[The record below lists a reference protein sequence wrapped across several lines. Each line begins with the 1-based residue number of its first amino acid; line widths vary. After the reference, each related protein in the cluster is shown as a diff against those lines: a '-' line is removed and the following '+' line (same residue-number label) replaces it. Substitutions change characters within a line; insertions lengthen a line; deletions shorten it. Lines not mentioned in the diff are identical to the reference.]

1 MTSRKSSLIL
11 LSGLLIGITLG
22 LAWITTRDPVSQT
35 QWDRIRLG
43 MSREQVTAILGNPD
57 GIDGPTQIEYKR
69 AFNAGWVEFTFDDMG
84 RLIEKN
90 DESVFVSLD
99 RRTEEAEQGG
109 RGDGD
114 KPPN

>member
-1 MTSRKSSLIL
+1 MASRRSSLL
-11 LSGLLIGITLG
+11 LLLGLIVGMTFG

-35 QWDRIRLG
+35 QWDRIELG

-57 GIDGPTQIEYKR
+57 GIDGPTQIEYRR
-69 AFNAGWVEFTFDDMG
+69 AFNAGWVEFTFDNTG

-99 RRTEEAEQGG
+99 RRAEAEKDGTSNGG
-109 RGDGD
+109 
-114 KPPN
+114 